1 MTNPIRCIIS
11 TGRILPHPPGSKG
24 RIQEFF
30 LQMEMPVA
38 QRTRLVA
45 DKLAD
50 VFEPKNS
57 EKSLGGCA
65 ITIAIARRGAA
76 GRLAFSAL

>member
-1 MTNPIRCIIS
+1 
-11 TGRILPHPPGSKG
+11 
-24 RIQEFF
+24 
-30 LQMEMPVA
+30 MEMPVA

-65 ITIAIARRGAA
+65 ITIAIVGGQPSYCSFFGPLTSFRN
-76 GRLAFSAL
+76 F